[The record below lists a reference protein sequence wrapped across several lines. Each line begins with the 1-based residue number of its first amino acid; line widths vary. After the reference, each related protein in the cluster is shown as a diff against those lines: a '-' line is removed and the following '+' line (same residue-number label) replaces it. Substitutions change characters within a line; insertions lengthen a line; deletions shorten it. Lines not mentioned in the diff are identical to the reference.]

1 MSKTTNS
8 TLMNRRFF
16 LRVSTLAGGSMLVGG
31 GVVATAQAPRGAGGA
46 RPAPPPVLPSAFV
59 QIDPNGM
66 VTLMAKNP
74 EMGQGVKTSLPMI
87 LADELDVDWKMVKVV
102 QADLDE
108 AKYGSQSAGGSRSTP
123 NNWDLLHR
131 VGAAARMMLVE
142 AAAQTWGVPAAECT
156 TELGKVYHR
165 SSGKSA
171 GYGELAAKAAA
182 LPVPNPNT
190 VKAKDPKDYKFI
202 GKSMPTVDLPGMVS
216 GKPIYSIDFKLPGML
231 YAVYEKCPVF
241 NGKAVSANLDEIKA
255 LPGIK
260 NAFLVEGNG
269 DGASLAS
276 GVAIVATKWWYAN
289 NARKSLKVQWNEGPN
304 ATHSS
309 AQYAAKADELFAQK
323 PAFSIRKDGDV
334 EAALASAAKKVDAKY
349 TYPFISHAQMEPGNC
364 TAKFENGKLELWA
377 PSQTPGR
384 GQQMAAQALGL
395 TPADVKVHQMRTGGG
410 FGRRLANDY
419 LVEASWIAKQMPGVP
434 VKLLWSREDD
444 MRHDFYRPGGF
455 KRMRGGVDAN
465 GKLVAWHDH
474 FISYGEGEKFVP
486 SSNIGTG
493 DFPAQFVPNFG
504 VEATLI
510 PTGIPTGALR
520 APRSNSLAWV
530 VQSFIDELA
539 HAAGVNPVKF
549 RLDLLGDAR
558 MVGDGATAYDAG
570 RMRAC
575 VELAAEKSGWGKR
588 TLPKGRGM
596 GIGFHYSHSG
606 YFAEVAE
613 VSVDAQNRVKVHKVW
628 AVGDVGSD
636 IIHPRRA
643 PKQLEGAVIDGL
655 SEMMAEEITI
665 DKGRTVQSNFH
676 QHPPLRMKQ
685 APPEI
690 EVHFIKSKNS
700 PTGVGEPP
708 LPPLLPAVANA
719 IFAACGKRVRTLPM
733 SKEGFR
739 WA

>member
-1 MSKTTNS
+1 MSKTSNP

-16 LRVSTLAGGSMLVGG
+16 LRVSALAGGSLVVGG
-31 GVVATAQAPRGAGGA
+31 GVEALAQQPGRQAAKPI
-46 RPAPPPVLPSAFV
+46 LPSAFI

-74 EMGQGVKTSLPMI
+74 EMGQNVKTSLPVI

-108 AKYGSQSAGGSRSTP
+108 VKYGSQSAGGSRSTP

-131 VGAAARMMLVE
+131 VGASARMMLVQ
-142 AAAQTWGVPAAECT
+142 AAAQTWNVPATECT
-156 TELGKVYHR
+156 TSMGKVTH
-165 SSGKSA
+165 SGSGKSL

-182 LPVPNPNT
+182 LPVPDPNT
-190 VKAKDPKDYKFI
+190 VKLKDRKDYKFI
-202 GKSMPTVDLPGMVS
+202 GKSMPTVDLPAIVS
-216 GKPIYSIDFKLPGML
+216 GKPVYSIDLKLPGML

-255 LPGIK
+255 MPGIK

-269 DGASLAS
+269 DVSSLAS
-276 GVAIVATKWWYAN
+276 GVAIVATNWWYAN
-289 NARKSLKVQWNEGPN
+289 NARKSLKVVWNEGPN
-304 ATHSS
+304 ATHSTVG
-309 AQYAAKADELFAQK
+309 YDAKAKELFAAK
-323 PAFSIRKDGDV
+323 PAFSIRKDGDFEATYAAATKKV
-334 EAALASAAKKVDAKY
+334 EATY
-349 TYPFISHAQMEPGNC
+349 QYPFISHAQMEPMNC

-395 TPADVKVHQMRTGGG
+395 TPADVTVHQMRTGGG
-410 FGRRLANDY
+410 FGRKLANDY
-419 LVEASWIAKQMPGVP
+419 TVEAAWIAKQMAGTP

-444 MRHDFYRPGGF
+444 MRHDFYRPGGY
-455 KRMRGGVDAN
+455 MHLRGAVDAS
-465 GKLVAWHDH
+465 GKLIAWHDH
-474 FISYGEGEKFVP
+474 FVSFGEGEKFVA

-510 PTGIPTGALR
+510 PTHVPTGALR

-530 VQSFIDELA
+530 VHSFIDELG
-539 HAAGVNPVKF
+539 HAAGADPIKF
-549 RLDLLGDAR
+549 RLDLLGDAK
-558 MVGDGATAYDAG
+558 MVGQGPTAYDAG

-575 VELAAEKSGWGKR
+575 VEMAAEKSGWGKR
-588 TLPKGRGM
+588 TLAKGRGLGM
-596 GIGFHYSHSG
+596 GFHYSHSG
-606 YFAEVAE
+606 YFAHVAE

-628 AVGDVGSD
+628 AVGDIGSD
-636 IIHPRRA
+636 IVHPSA
-643 PKQLEGAVIDGL
+643 ASNQVEGAVLDAMGEL
-655 SEMMAEEITI
+655 MTEEITF

-676 QHPPLRMKQ
+676 QHPLARMKQ
-685 APPEI
+685 TPEV
-690 EVHFIKSKNS
+690 EVHFIKSNNS

-708 LPPLLPAVANA
+708 LPPVLPAIANA
-719 IFAACGKRVRTLPM
+719 IFAASGKRVRTLPM

>member
-1 MSKTTNS
+1 MSTTTNS
-8 TLMNRRFF
+8 TMINRRFF
-16 LRVSTLAGGSMLVGG
+16 LRVSALAGGSMLVGG
-31 GVVATAQAPRGAGGA
+31 GVTAVAQAPRPGGG
-46 RPAPPPVLPSAFV
+46 RPPAPAPVPSAFV

-87 LADELDVDWKMVKVV
+87 LADELDVDWKSVKVV

-108 AKYGSQSAGGSRSTP
+108 VKYGSQSAGGSRSTP

-131 VGAAARMMLVE
+131 VGAAARMMLVQ
-142 AAAQTWGVPAAECT
+142 AAAQTWNIPAAELT
-156 TELGKVYHR
+156 TELGKVHHR
-165 SSGKSA
+165 ASGKSI

-182 LPVPNPNT
+182 LPVPDPQT
-190 VKAKDPKDYKFI
+190 VKPKDPKDYKFI
-202 GKSMPTVDLPGMVS
+202 GKSMPTVDLPGMVT

-260 NAFLVEGNG
+260 DAFLVEGNG
-269 DGASLAS
+269 DVSSLAS

-304 ATHSS
+304 ANHSTTG
-309 AQYAAKADELFAQK
+309 YDAKAKELFAAK
-323 PAFSIRKDGDV
+323 PAFSIRKDGDF
-334 EAALASAAKKVDAKY
+334 EAALASAAKKVDATY
-349 TYPFISHAQMEPGNC
+349 QYPFISHAQMEPGNC

-384 GQQMAAQALGL
+384 GRQMAATALGL
-395 TPADVKVHQMRTGGG
+395 TPENVTVHQMRTGGG

-444 MRHDFYRPGGF
+444 MRHDFYRPGGY
-455 KRMRGGVDAN
+455 MHLRGGVDAS

-474 FISYGEGEKFVP
+474 FVSFGEGERFVA

-530 VQSFIDELA
+530 VHSFIDELA
-539 HAAGVNPVKF
+539 NAAGADPVKF
-549 RLDLLGDAR
+549 RLDLLGNAR
-558 MVGDGATAYDAG
+558 IVGDGPTSYDAG

-575 VELAAEKSGWGKR
+575 LELVAEKSGWGKR
-588 TLPKGRGM
+588 TLAKGRGM
-596 GIGFHYSHSG
+596 GVGFHYSHSG
-606 YFAEVAE
+606 YFAHVAE

-636 IIHPRRA
+636 IVHPSSGTN
-643 PKQLEGAVIDGL
+643 QVEGAVIDAM
-655 SEMMAEEITI
+655 SELMAEEITI

-676 QHPPLRMKQ
+676 QHPLARMKQ

-690 EVHFIKSKNS
+690 EVHYIRSKNP
-700 PTGVGEPP
+700 PTGLGEPP
-708 LPPLLPAVANA
+708 LPPVLPAISNA